1 MNARR
6 WTLAGMLIV
15 LMVLIPSG
23 GFVAAKEVVQVTI
36 TGPGFSDALVLTD
49 ADTLTLFQD
58 LAFAGN
64 AFRLSQRI

>member
-23 GFVAAKEVVQVTI
+23 FVAAKEVVQVTI
-36 TGPGFSDALVLTD
+36 TGSGLLDALV
-49 ADTLTLFQD
+49 
-58 LAFAGN
+58 
-64 AFRLSQRI
+64 